1 MGMSTYPVVVE
12 GAFLITD
19 ELAKKVASQIEF
31 EVDGNDIPV
40 LEILQETGIEYIFH
54 SEFTGEAEA
63 LVPEK
68 VIGSGEAIEFYDQP
82 LCYLFPKKGI
92 SLFKKAY
99 DTPEEIIAE
108 YQGLF
113 SDAGIDLPDFDW
125 YAHLVNICGV
135 YSC

>member
-19 ELAKKVASQIEF
+19 ELAKKIASQIEF
-31 EVDGNDIPV
+31 EVDRDDIPV

-68 VIGSGEAIEFYDQP
+68 VIGSGEAIE
-82 LCYLFPKKGI
+82 PK
-92 SLFKKAY
+92 LRQA
-99 DTPEEIIAE
+99 
-108 YQGLF
+108 
-113 SDAGIDLPDFDW
+113 
-125 YAHLVNICGV
+125 
-135 YSC
+135 